1 MLASPNWKDK
11 IVAIGVQLGDEPNT
25 SAIIRS
31 LVIADEPQGPPQL
44 SVITFGLDEASPR
57 AGIPAKII
65 ARISNTGGAAATQL
79 HASLV
84 LPDGIHMVSPQ
95 KPEELPARLGYSE
108 EAVLSWTVE
117 CSQAVSGTASFVLS
131 AENTESVTN
140 QAVIVFAARP
150 QLPKAAYVPEPKPVK
165 GKYDVGVYYF
175 PGWQSRSQWQ
185 PIERFPERKPILGWY
200 REGDPEV
207 ADWQIKWAVEHG
219 ITYFA
224 YDWYW
229 SQGARHLEH
238 GLHNGYFNARYK
250 SMLKFCLLWA
260 NHNAPKTHSIDDS
273 LAVTRYWIT
282 NYFQRPEYYRIE
294 GKPMVIIFSP
304 YNYKN
309 DMGIDGVNKAFE
321 AMRDECRKAGLPGLY
336 LAACVGN
343 AHQVDGENYD
353 AVTAYNWPSLG
364 ISGSENQ
371 VPYANL
377 VPAYVQQW
385 SQLLGEDSRSVLLP
399 LCGGWDSRP
408 WHGDAALVRTGR
420 TPRVIQATLARCP
433 PIPRNKRLEFPPRAV
448 DTHRSLE
455 RVG

>member
-1 MLASPNWKDK
+1 MSC
-11 IVAIGVQLGDEPNT
+11 
-25 SAIIRS
+25 
-31 LVIADEPQGPPQL
+31 
-44 SVITFGLDEASPR
+44 
-57 AGIPAKII
+57 
-65 ARISNTGGAAATQL
+65 
-79 HASLV
+79 
-84 LPDGIHMVSPQ
+84 LP
-95 KPEELPARLGYSE
+95 K
-108 EAVLSWTVE
+108 
-117 CSQAVSGTASFVLS
+117 
-131 AENTESVTN
+131 NTESVTN

-353 AVTAYNWPSLG
+353 AVTAYKLALLLG

-371 VPYANL
+371 VPYREPRPRPMCSNGRSCSAKIPDPFFCPCVADGTAAPGTEMPPSFAPVERPSYSSNTCAMPANSSK
-377 VPAYVQQW
+377 Q
-385 SQLLGEDSRSVLLP
+385 
-399 LCGGWDSRP
+399 
-408 WHGDAALVRTGR
+408 
-420 TPRVIQATLARCP
+420 TPR
-433 PIPRNKRLEFPPRAV
+433 IPASCRRYSSKPGTSGGEGSYIEPHKEFGFGYLGRHPGCLCQ
-448 DTHRSLE
+448 HH
-455 RVG
+455 